1 MWRSCE
7 CCVHV
12 YTVCCSCAFDG
23 KKPKHMHT
31 PTSSFVHINSHNHND
46 KEFFIPHFFCTL
58 FRLCISFALVC
69 FRFYV
74 GHPMK
79 TVLFL
84 ALDRPAVSVLTYQGS
99 YSGEKRIQHIAFFP
113 IETIHILLLD
123 SHIHSTYTERYILE
137 RMNIKLIV
145 RKMEKK
151 IKTCVHIGR
160 LLSFFLKYGHLSIRS
175 DNNLQ

>member
-1 MWRSCE
+1 MLSMWQSCE

-99 YSGEKRIQHIAFFP
+99 YSGEKRIQHIAFFSHRNDTYF
-113 IETIHILLLD
+113 IARFSH
-123 SHIHSTYTERYILE
+123 SQHIHGTLRLGTYEHQID
-137 RMNIKLIV
+137 
-145 RKMEKK
+145 RKKNGKK
-151 IKTCVHIGR
+151 
-160 LLSFFLKYGHLSIRS
+160 
-175 DNNLQ
+175 D

>member
-1 MWRSCE
+1 MLSMWRSCE

-58 FRLCISFALVC
+58 FWLCISFALVC

-99 YSGEKRIQHIAFFP
+99 YSGEKRIQH
-113 IETIHILLLD
+113 
-123 SHIHSTYTERYILE
+123 
-137 RMNIKLIV
+137 
-145 RKMEKK
+145 
-151 IKTCVHIGR
+151 
-160 LLSFFLKYGHLSIRS
+160 SFFSHRNDTYFITRFSHSQHIYGTLRLETYEHRIDRKKNGKMGLKHVYI
-175 DNNLQ
+175 